1 MNCFLDSNVVLGYIF
16 TLDNIHHV
24 TKNLVFKEGHSFCS
38 INVTNEI
45 EKVYWEKTCEYNEFL
60 LKLKRI
66 LKKYGDNNLINEYD
80 VHKKINT
87 IQPIGKLKNKD
98 MHLIV
103 SILWETLNFD
113 ENHDSF
119 DVKLRFNFFKMDFF
133 KSNNVRKDKIF
144 NKLILVPNHT
154 KKDKVILNMVK
165 KEKLNKLLHDE
176 DEDILF
182 DANEFCILNQEL
194 NLKFVS
200 ADQDLLNVFDI
211 LKSYLCI
218 KESINVLYI
227 RNS

>member
-87 IQPIGKLKNKD
+87 
-98 MHLIV
+98 M
-103 SILWETLNFD
+103 S
-113 ENHDSF
+113 S
-119 DVKLRFNFFKMDFF
+119 
-133 KSNNVRKDKIF
+133 SNNSIF
-144 NKLILVPNHT
+144 
-154 KKDKVILNMVK
+154 
-165 KEKLNKLLHDE
+165 
-176 DEDILF
+176 
-182 DANEFCILNQEL
+182 
-194 NLKFVS
+194 
-200 ADQDLLNVFDI
+200 
-211 LKSYLCI
+211 
-218 KESINVLYI
+218 
-227 RNS
+227 